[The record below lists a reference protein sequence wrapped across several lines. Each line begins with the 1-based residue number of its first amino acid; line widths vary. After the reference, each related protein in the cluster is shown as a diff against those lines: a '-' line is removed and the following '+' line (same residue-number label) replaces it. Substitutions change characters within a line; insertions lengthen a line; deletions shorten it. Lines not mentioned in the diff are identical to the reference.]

1 MNYQNKSFS
10 VSISMSQESWDRIF
24 GKKENATT
32 TAGEVVPDAP
42 APAPEPV
49 LEDLSERQCAA
60 CLERGGL
67 YWVDAGLIQCS
78 TCLARFPQGV
88 EQNMKVPADKA
99 CSNCGGTGRLRS
111 SFTVFACGACG
122 GTGARG
128 A

>member
-10 VSISMSQESWDRIF
+10 VSISMSQDAWDRIF

-42 APAPEPV
+42 APEPV

-67 YWVDAGLIQCS
+67 AWVDAGLIQCS

-88 EQNMKVPADKA
+88 EANMKVSADKA